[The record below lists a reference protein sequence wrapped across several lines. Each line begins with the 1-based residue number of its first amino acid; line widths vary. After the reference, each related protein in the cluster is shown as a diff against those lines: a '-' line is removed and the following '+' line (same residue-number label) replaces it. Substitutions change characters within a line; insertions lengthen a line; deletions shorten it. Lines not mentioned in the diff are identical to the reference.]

1 MPPMTQEVSPYPYV
15 LLIEND
21 VFESVPGSNLH
32 AMTMLVVVIAFYI
45 QLLAAKHSSEA
56 FPGANDRMPGKD
68 FFTVRV
74 NQLTRRR
81 FMLQQ

>member
-1 MPPMTQEVSPYPYV
+1 MPPITQEASPYPYV

-21 VFESVPGSNLH
+21 VFGSFPGSNLH
-32 AMTMLVVVIAFYI
+32 VMMMLVVVIAFCI
-45 QLLAAKHSSEA
+45 QLLTAKHSSEA
-56 FPGANDRMPGKD
+56 FPGANDRTLGEE